1 MLKRLTLLAAV
12 GIGLGSTALL
22 VHGADPAP
30 ANKPAGSEQTAVKAA
45 ADLKPDAEGFV
56 ELFNGKDL
64 TGWEGL
70 EGFWSVQ
77 DGAIVGKEAKE
88 GSRQTDLILSASKEH
103 PERFKDFE
111 LHLKYQLVSKQGNS
125 GIQFRGKIDKPKDL
139 HVGGY
144 QADIDDS
151 GHFVGT
157 IYDEGGIA
165 GGRGTMSNRGEKT
178 VWTPENKRQ
187 STPLS
192 ESADELKKL
201 VHVTGG
207 WNDVV
212 LTVKGNHVVYSINGH
227 VMTEMTDESP
237 KAVLNGG
244 VIAFQMH
251 AGFTMEIQ
259 FKDIKL
265 KELGGSDNK

>member
-1 MLKRLTLLAAV
+1 MLKRLSLLAAV

-22 VHGADPAP
+22 VHGADQA
-30 ANKPAGSEQTAVKAA
+30 ADKKPSGSEQTAVKAA
-45 ADLKPDAEGFV
+45 ADLKPDADGFV
-56 ELFNGKDL
+56 EIFNGKDL

-70 EGFWSVQ
+70 EGFWSVK
-77 DGAIVGKEAKE
+77 DGAIVGKETKE
-88 GSRQTDLILSASKEH
+88 GSRQTDLILSASKDH
-103 PERFKDFE
+103 PERFANFE

-151 GHFVGT
+151 GHYVGT

-165 GGRGTMSNRGEKT
+165 GGRATMSNRGERT
-178 VWTPENKRQ
+178 VWTAENKREN
-187 STPLS
+187 TPLS

-201 VHVTGG
+201 VHVTGD

-227 VMTEMTDESP
+227 VMTEMTDNSP

-259 FKDIKL
+259 FKDIKIKFL
-265 KELGGSDNK
+265 DAEKK